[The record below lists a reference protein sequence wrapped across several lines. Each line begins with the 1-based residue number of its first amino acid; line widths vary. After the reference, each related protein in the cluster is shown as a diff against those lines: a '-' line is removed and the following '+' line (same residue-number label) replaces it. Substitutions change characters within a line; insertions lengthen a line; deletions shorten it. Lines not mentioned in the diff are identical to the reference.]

1 MAPRDGRMTWSQ
13 ALAGPLAGATC
24 LWQDLDGLHVEAP
37 HEAAPPTSIMWAWRA
52 DGLLV
57 RLRLDGQAAYVAVH
71 DPAAQALVPPGPINT
86 VPWDPADGRVIGSAG
101 RGPDG
106 RNGGTGA
113 RYEQVILDG
122 DVDGD
127 GGVPITFVRPA
138 RDA

>member
-13 ALAGPLAGATC
+13 ALAGPLAGAAC

-37 HEAAPPTSIMWAWRA
+37 PAVAPPTSIMWAWQTG
-52 DGLLV
+52 GLLV
-57 RLRLDGQAAYVAVH
+57 RLRLDGQTAYVAVH
-71 DPAAQALVPPGPINT
+71 DPTVHDHAVRAPVPT
-86 VPWDPADGRVIGSAG
+86 VAWDPTDGRVIGSAG
-101 RGPDG
+101 RGPDA

-122 DVDGD
+122 D
-127 GGVPITFVRPA
+127 GGGPITFVRPA